1 MQDQAKVIIVLSPP
15 SMTLRF
21 ENLGAEFPW
30 VLSGLK
36 ANCGWMRWD
45 KTQRVWKGGS
55 RQFGYVLRYCR
66 TVFVPDQ
73 IIISWA
79 NNSTADDSRQLRM
92 F

>member
-1 MQDQAKVIIVLSPP
+1 MPDQAKVIIVLSPP

-21 ENLGAEFPW
+21 KNLGAEFPW

-45 KTQRVWKGGS
+45 KIQRVWKGES
-55 RQFGYVLRYCR
+55 RQFGHVLRYCR
-66 TVFVPDQ
+66 TVFASDQ
-73 IIISWA
+73 ITVRWS
-79 NNSTADDSRQLRM
+79 NDSTGADPRQQRM